1 MALQSN
7 QQRITTPQKNR
18 ATNND
23 DEDANGFHALHAIV
37 RVAAWH
43 FEIKAKKKK
52 LLCIL
57 CKN

>member
-18 ATNND
+18 ATNNN

-52 LLCIL
+52 TFMHPL
-57 CKN
+57 